1 MGGERSDRKDF
12 RKDSRDFTST
22 RPQAGESHAG
32 GNGEL
37 KKQLEAVNAKLDKLI
52 SIVQE
57 VVLKSALKEVTNES
71 KETPKAVAPTK
82 IVEKMKKVK
91 KGK

>member
-12 RKDSRDFTST
+12 RKEPRT
-22 RPQAGESHAG
+22 ESHTG

-57 VVLKSALKEVTNES
+57 VVLKGALKEVTSES
-71 KETPKAVAPTK
+71 KDTPKVVAPTK
-82 IVEKMKKVK
+82 IEVKMKKGK
-91 KGK
+91 KK